1 MIESGSGN
9 DLSFEVQVKARV
21 VGFNAVA
28 AAQSSRIYAEFGE
41 KELLD
46 TC

>member
-21 VGFNAVA
+21 VGFNGVA
-28 AAQSSRIYAEFGE
+28 AAQSARRYAEFGE